1 MKKKISTFERQRTI
15 TGTIF
20 LIPVFIFVAAFIIWP
35 LIEVIQLSFTDWNG
49 VAKTWNNIGFENYA
63 HLTEIQGFWD
73 MCKATVI
80 FAIVVTILT
89 IVVAFL
95 VALVL
100 DKKGPWR
107 INRGLMRGLW
117 FFPCLLSG
125 TVVGILWRIMYNY
138 NNGVLNTIIKSITG
152 AKKGVN
158 WLESP
163 DFTIFCVIVAC
174 VWASTGMCIIIFL
187 AGLQSIDESLYEAA
201 SIDGATKWQQITK
214 ITLPLLRPTMI
225 MLTMLAVGRIFYS
238 DFGLFYQVPQN
249 SGALLSVTNTID
261 TYVYRGLLELGNI
274 TMSAAAGVYQSIV
287 GFVLILSANMLVR
300 RIDPESAMF

>member
-201 SIDGATKWQQITK
+201 SIDGATPTQQLWHITWPLMAPSVTINVLTTSIAAFKMYELPLNVSNGGPGYSTTLITK
-214 ITLPLLRPTMI
+214 KIYDLGRAQAGKAGTGGKGAALSVLLIAIITLISLI
-225 MLTMLAVGRIFYS
+225 
-238 DFGLFYQVPQN
+238 
-249 SGALLSVTNTID
+249 
-261 TYVYRGLLELGNI
+261 ELIYMRNREDI
-274 TMSAAAGVYQSIV
+274 Y
-287 GFVLILSANMLVR
+287 
-300 RIDPESAMF
+300 